1 MVSFLVAMTHHRAVG
16 RGGAGGARV
25 PPIILTGPLWN
36 NCTIVCELAMPPENT
51 NSQYN
56 TITNCYKTTSWAST
70 HAGPAN
76 WNLHLGSRF
85 CANMFQKCRKLL
97 LRELQFSKFS
107 GGAYPLETKLL
118 NILYMYMPLFSNWAG
133 PPQKILSCYGPA
145 SIADFINPEYKR
157 PVWKVPPSEHE
168 TVSQLSRMESYIAT
182 MSWAVGTCASNQ
194 QLTSVF
200 RLLRMHMP
208 DVNEG
213 ANSVDYLKK
222 VFTQTEGQEF
232 EVIEHD
238 YCHKCKRLFLGE
250 EEECLAASC
259 NG

>member
-1 MVSFLVAMTHHRAVG
+1 MPLWVGCRAVG
-16 RGGAGGARV
+16 RGGAGGAWA

-107 GGAYPLETKLL
+107 WTPLETKLL
-118 NILYMYMPLFSNWAG
+118 NILYMYNLLLFSNWAG
-133 PPQKILSCYGPA
+133 PPQKILSCHGPGVC
-145 SIADFINPEYKR
+145 R
-157 PVWKVPPSEHE
+157 VWFLSCFMRYSNNLAIQSEIGNFF
-168 TVSQLSRMESYIAT
+168 TITGIIFLLQ
-182 MSWAVGTCASNQ
+182 VG
-194 QLTSVF
+194 
-200 RLLRMHMP
+200 
-208 DVNEG
+208 
-213 ANSVDYLKK
+213 
-222 VFTQTEGQEF
+222 
-232 EVIEHD
+232 
-238 YCHKCKRLFLGE
+238 
-250 EEECLAASC
+250 ECFD
-259 NG
+259 

>member
-1 MVSFLVAMTHHRAVG
+1 MILVQNLKYLWDLNHNRSSIYFFSIYSRAVG
-16 RGGAGGARV
+16 RGGAGGARA

-107 GGAYPLETKLL
+107 GGAYPRTPLETKLL

-133 PPQKILSCYGPA
+133 PPQKILSCYGP
-145 SIADFINPEYKR
+145 
-157 PVWKVPPSEHE
+157 V
-168 TVSQLSRMESYIAT
+168 
-182 MSWAVGTCASNQ
+182 
-194 QLTSVF
+194 
-200 RLLRMHMP
+200 
-208 DVNEG
+208 
-213 ANSVDYLKK
+213 
-222 VFTQTEGQEF
+222 
-232 EVIEHD
+232 
-238 YCHKCKRLFLGE
+238 
-250 EEECLAASC
+250 
-259 NG
+259 

>member
-1 MVSFLVAMTHHRAVG
+1 MLTQCTYILQGRRKG
-16 RGGAGGARV
+16 RGL
-25 PPIILTGPLWN
+25 ILTGPLWN

-107 GGAYPLETKLL
+107 GGAYPRTPLETKLL

-133 PPQKILSCYGPA
+133 PPQKILSCYGP
-145 SIADFINPEYKR
+145 D
-157 PVWKVPPSEHE
+157 
-168 TVSQLSRMESYIAT
+168 TVNYYL
-182 MSWAVGTCASNQ
+182 
-194 QLTSVF
+194 LTIPGF
-200 RLLRMHMP
+200 HTITLTT
-208 DVNEG
+208 D
-213 ANSVDYLKK
+213 
-222 VFTQTEGQEF
+222 
-232 EVIEHD
+232 
-238 YCHKCKRLFLGE
+238 CH
-250 EEECLAASC
+250 
-259 NG
+259 

>member
-1 MVSFLVAMTHHRAVG
+1 MTSRTSVTSLAHKSVLKITSKEIATFRSDGTLPCTFTLARWYQKLGDTVTNTLTVAVICRAVG
-16 RGGAGGARV
+16 RGGAGGARA

-107 GGAYPLETKLL
+107 GGAYPRTPLETKLL

-133 PPQKILSCYGPA
+133 PPQKILSCYGP
-145 SIADFINPEYKR
+145 DLNLT
-157 PVWKVPPSEHE
+157 EH
-168 TVSQLSRMESYIAT
+168 SLRLQRSY
-182 MSWAVGTCASNQ
+182 G
-194 QLTSVF
+194 
-200 RLLRMHMP
+200 R
-208 DVNEG
+208 
-213 ANSVDYLKK
+213 
-222 VFTQTEGQEF
+222 
-232 EVIEHD
+232 
-238 YCHKCKRLFLGE
+238 
-250 EEECLAASC
+250 
-259 NG
+259 